1 MYNACF
7 STQKANRPVQ
17 KSRQQALRAYCS
29 NIYTVI
35 SGQPKPVLKKTKPI
49 VQYSSN
55 CHLCKMSS
63 VVPKVQGKPW
73 RKHSFIDINRNE
85 LGVMITR
92 DKNDFSVHQ
101 ACMDYAHGK
110 CLLIVG
116 ILLKSFLTCSCRFYI
131 PNHWFQLVF
140 LLF

>member
-1 MYNACF
+1 M
-7 STQKANRPVQ
+7 
-17 KSRQQALRAYCS
+17 
-29 NIYTVI
+29 I
-35 SGQPKPVLKKTKPI
+35 SGQSKPVLKKTKPI

-110 CLLIVG
+110 CLIIVG
-116 ILLKSFLTCSCRFYI
+116 ILFIYFSKIFK
-131 PNHWFQLVF
+131 LVPVRSTSQIIGCKW
-140 LLF
+140 